1 MYMYVCKCIGKV
13 WKKQAML
20 LTVLEPETGEGVGS
34 GLEEEAKGNF
44 PSLSEVV
51 ARIFHIEDVSG

>member
-1 MYMYVCKCIGKV
+1 
-13 WKKQAML
+13 ML

-51 ARIFHIEDVSG
+51 ARIFHIEDVSTHHLGKCIFPT